1 MSFSRDTMQARL
13 EDRRQ
18 AWDLLVIGGGATGLG
33 IAVDAASRGYD
44 VLLVERADFAKG
56 TSSRSTKLVHG
67 GVRYLQQGNV
77 ALVMEALKERGLL
90 RQNAPHLVH
99 DLAFVVPSYEWWES
113 PFYGIGLKMYD
124 LLAGQY
130 GFGKSRHLSSAEVV
144 AEIPTI
150 ATEGLRGGTLY
161 FDGQFDDARLA
172 IHLARTAAREGATL
186 LNYCEVVALTK
197 DAAGQVKG
205 AVLRDHEGDREHTV
219 AARVVINACGPFCD
233 AVRRLDHPEARPI
246 IAPSQGIH
254 LVLDRD
260 FLPGDSAIMV
270 PRTDDGRVL
279 FALPWHNTVLLG
291 TTDTPISEIEAE
303 PLPRAEEIDFVLH
316 TANRYL
322 ARPASRADVR
332 SVFTGIRP
340 LVKSGEAGSTA
351 ALARD
356 HSILIDPDSGLMTVA
371 GGKWTTYRHM
381 AEDAVNLAAT
391 LAELA
396 QRQCITSQLRIHG
409 YDTDAARHG
418 SLAHYGNDAPE
429 IQALGRHDA
438 RLAEHLHPRLPLRGA
453 EVVWACR
460 EEMARTV
467 EDVLSRRTRSL
478 LFDAAAAVE
487 VAPAVARLMAAELGR
502 DEVWVAAQVAE
513 FGLLAEAYR
522 LG

>member
-1 MSFSRDTMQARL
+1 MSFKRDTMRARL
-13 EDRRQ
+13 EARRQ
-18 AWDLLVIGGGATGLG
+18 PWDMLIIGGGATGLG

-77 ALVMEALKERGLL
+77 ALVMEALKERGLM

-130 GFGKSRHLSSAEVV
+130 GFGKSRHLSTDEVV

-186 LNYCEVVALTK
+186 INYCEVVALTK
-197 DAAGQVKG
+197 DGAGHVNG
-205 AVLRDHEGDREHTV
+205 AVCLDRENGREHTIT
-219 AARVVINACGPFCD
+219 ARVVINACGPFCD
-233 AVRRLDHPEARPI
+233 AVRRLDHPKAAPI

-254 LVLDRD
+254 LVLARD
-260 FLPGDSAIMV
+260 FLPGNSAIMV

-291 TTDTPISEIEAE
+291 TTDTPLPEVTVEPRVQEDEIEFI
-303 PLPRAEEIDFVLH
+303 LN

-322 ARPASRADVR
+322 ARPATRADVR

-340 LVKSGEAGSTA
+340 LVKSSEAGNTA
-351 ALARD
+351 SLARD
-356 HSILIDPDSGLMTVA
+356 HSVLIDPDSGLVTVA

-391 LAELA
+391 LAGLA
-396 QRQCITSQLRIHG
+396 QRTCITSQLRIHG
-409 YDTDAARHG
+409 YDTDAQRHG
-418 SLAHYGNDAPE
+418 ALAHYGNDAPE
-429 IQALGRHDA
+429 IQALGRQEAH
-438 RLAEHLHPRLPLRGA
+438 LAEHLHPDLPLRAA

-478 LFDAAAAVE
+478 LFNAAAAVE
-487 VAPAVARLMAAELGR
+487 VAPVVARLMAAELER
-502 DEVWVAAQVAE
+502 DEAWAEAQVAE
-513 FGLLAEAYR
+513 FGVLAEAYR